1 MTTRTKDTAR
11 VRMALLVTKR
21 VPVLTARAATAP
33 PLANGETGEASC

>member
-1 MTTRTKDTAR
+1 MATRTNDTAR
-11 VRMALLVTKR
+11 GRMALLVTKR